1 MKNIFFY
8 VMTVLIWGS
17 TWIAIKFQIDSADP
31 MVSIAHR
38 FILASV
44 ILIVW
49 CKIFRLNL
57 KFKKSEYMFIAIQG
71 AVLFG
76 INYFFIYSSELYL
89 ASGLTAVLFSTI
101 LIMNVVI
108 GYFFLGTPIDRKIIV
123 GAILGMSGIVLVF
136 RPEIASFSADK
147 NGIIGIIMAVLGTLF
162 ASFGNI
168 LSARNQTNN
177 LPVIQTNALGMGFG
191 GILMLVFSIALKKD
205 ISLVLTPSYLGALS
219 YLAVFGS
226 IAGFGFYLSLVGS
239 IGPGRAAYST
249 LVFPLVAL
257 FISTLF
263 EGYTWSLSSVFGV
276 ILILCGNLIIIKRK
290 EVRLPETNTAPSD
303 KPQEAGIAA

>member
-17 TWIAIKFQIDSADP
+17 TWIAIKFQIDSTDP

-38 FILASV
+38 FILASA
-44 ILIVW
+44 ILIFW
-49 CKIFRLNL
+49 CKLFKLNL
-57 KFKKSEYMFIAIQG
+57 KFNKSEYLFIALQG

-76 INYFFIYSSELYL
+76 INYVFIYTSELYL

-101 LIMNVVI
+101 LIMNVII
-108 GYFFLGTPIDRKIIV
+108 GYFFLGTPIDKKIII
-123 GAILGMSGIVLVF
+123 GAFLGMAGIVLVF
-136 RPEIASFSADK
+136 RPEISSFSADK
-147 NGIIGIIMAVLGTLF
+147 NGIFGIIMALTGTFLG
-162 ASFGNI
+162 SIGNI

-191 GILMLVFSIALKKD
+191 GILMLVFSVVLKKD

-257 FISTLF
+257 FISTIF
-263 EGYTWSLSSVFGV
+263 EGYVWTFSSILGML
-276 ILILCGNLIIIKRK
+276 LILFGNLIIIKRK
-290 EVRLPETNTAPSD
+290 QTKIPK
-303 KPQEAGIAA
+303 KPVIEAKSPAQAGISG

>member
-1 MKNIFFY
+1 
-8 VMTVLIWGS
+8 MTVLIWGS
-17 TWIAIKFQIDSADP
+17 TWIAIKFQIDSTDP

-38 FILASV
+38 FILASA
-44 ILIVW
+44 ILIFW
-49 CKIFRLNL
+49 CKIFKLNL
-57 KFKKSEYMFIAIQG
+57 KFNKSEYMFIAIQG

-101 LIMNVVI
+101 LIMNVMI
-108 GYFFLGTPIDRKIIV
+108 GYFFLGTPIDKKIII
-123 GAILGMSGIVLVF
+123 GAILGMGGIVLVF
-136 RPEIASFSADK
+136 RPEIASFTADK
-147 NGIIGIIMAVLGTLF
+147 NSLLGITMALLGTLL

-191 GILMLVFSIALKKD
+191 GILMLIFSIILKKD
-205 ISLVLTPSYLGALS
+205 ISLILTPSYLGALS

-257 FISTLF
+257 FISTIF
-263 EGYTWSLSSVFGV
+263 EGFVWTFSSLSGMV
-276 ILILCGNLIIIKRK
+276 LILFGNLLIIKRK
-290 EVRLPETNTAPSD
+290 EIKQDQKKICIADKKSCET
-303 KPQEAGIAA
+303 EIAA

>member
-1 MKNIFFY
+1 
-8 VMTVLIWGS
+8 
-17 TWIAIKFQIDSADP
+17 
-31 MVSIAHR
+31 
-38 FILASV
+38 
-44 ILIVW
+44 
-49 CKIFRLNL
+49 
-57 KFKKSEYMFIAIQG
+57 
-71 AVLFG
+71 
-76 INYFFIYSSELYL
+76 
-89 ASGLTAVLFSTI
+89 
-101 LIMNVVI
+101 
-108 GYFFLGTPIDRKIIV
+108 
-123 GAILGMSGIVLVF
+123 
-136 RPEIASFSADK
+136 
-147 NGIIGIIMAVLGTLF
+147 
-162 ASFGNI
+162 
-168 LSARNQTNN
+168 
-177 LPVIQTNALGMGFG
+177 MGFG

-263 EGYTWSLSSVFGV
+263 EGYTWSFSSVFGV

-290 EVRLPETNTAPSD
+290 EAGLPETNTAPSD

>member
-263 EGYTWSLSSVFGV
+263 EGYTWSFSSVFGV

>member
-263 EGYTWSLSSVFGV
+263 EGYTWSLSSVSGV

-290 EVRLPETNTAPSD
+290 ETGLPETNTAPSD